1 VRYRDVAEADCAIAQ
16 ALAVVG
22 DWWSL
27 LIVRDV
33 AGGRVRF
40 DDLQEELGVSRK
52 VLSERLKTLVN
63 HDVLELRPYSE
74 HPPRHEYHLSAR
86 GRGLLPVLI
95 ALQDWGARFL
105 TGDGALTA
113 TTSPRSDEARRVRC
127 LVGRPVPPVALR
139 APGGGVRDP
148 LAAHGWTV
156 LYCFPGA
163 YAPGHGSYPEGWGD
177 IPGARGCTVESRT
190 FRDSLELFRE
200 CNADVVGVST
210 QRADE
215 LSAFAD
221 HERIPFP
228 LLSDANLELTAALR
242 LPTFRAAGADRLK
255 RLTLLI
261 DGERVIRG
269 ALYPVADPATAAED
283 ALAQLRSKQGAHAK
297 NRSTNAR
304 ATATDT
310 DFVEGRSG
318 APSVGRQV
326 AR

>member
-1 VRYRDVAEADCAIAQ
+1 MGTYNTQIGYRDAVRYRDLADAECAIAQ

-40 DDLQEELGVSRK
+40 DELQEELGVSRK
-52 VLSERLKTLVN
+52 VLSERLKTLVD

-113 TTSPRSDEARRVRC
+113 TTSPRSDEARRVRT
-127 LVGRPVPPVALR
+127 LVGRPVPQLALW
-139 APGGGVRDP
+139 APGRALRDP
-148 LAAHGWTV
+148 LAAPRWTV

-177 IPGARGCTVESRT
+177 IPGARGCTIESRM
-190 FRDSLELFRE
+190 FRDTLELFRGR
-200 CNADVVGVST
+200 NAEVVGISA

-215 LSAFAD
+215 LSAFAE

-228 LLSDANLELTAALR
+228 LLSDANLELAAALR
-242 LPTFRAAGADRLK
+242 LPTFRAAGGDRLK
-255 RLTLLI
+255 RLTLII
-261 DGERVIRG
+261 DGERVVRG

-283 ALAQLRSKQGAHAK
+283 ALAMLRSKQG
-297 NRSTNAR
+297 R
-304 ATATDT
+304 
-310 DFVEGRSG
+310 
-318 APSVGRQV
+318 VGQP
-326 AR
+326 AASPG

>member
-1 VRYRDVAEADCAIAQ
+1 LGTYNTQIRYRDAVRYRDLADADCAIAQ

-33 AGGRVRF
+33 AGGYVRF
-40 DDLQEELGVSRK
+40 DELQEELGVSRK
-52 VLSERLKTLVN
+52 VLSERLKTLVD
-63 HDVLELRPYSE
+63 HDVLELRPYSQ

-113 TTSPRSDEARRVRC
+113 TTSPRSDEARRIRT
-127 LVGRPVPPVALR
+127 LVGRRVPQLDLCAS
-139 APGGGVRDP
+139 GGDFCDP
-148 LAAHGWTV
+148 LATDRWTV

-163 YAPGHGSYPEGWGD
+163 YAPGHGSYPEAWSD
-177 IPGARGCTVESRT
+177 IPGARGCTIESRM

-200 CNADVVGVST
+200 RNAEVVGVST

-215 LSAFAD
+215 LSAFAA

-228 LLSDANLELTAALR
+228 LLSDANLDLAAALR
-242 LPTFRAAGADRLK
+242 LPTFRAAGGDRLK
-255 RLTLLI
+255 RLTLII
-261 DGERVIRG
+261 DGQRVVRG

-283 ALAQLRSKQGAHAK
+283 ALAMLRSKQG
-297 NRSTNAR
+297 R
-304 ATATDT
+304 APQPAACT
-310 DFVEGRSG
+310 G
-318 APSVGRQV
+318 
-326 AR
+326 

>member
-1 VRYRDVAEADCAIAQ
+1 MRYRDLADADCAIAQ

-27 LIVRDV
+27 LILRDV

-40 DDLQEELGVSRK
+40 DELQEELGVSRK
-52 VLSERLKTLVN
+52 VLSERLKTLVD

-113 TTSPRSDEARRVRC
+113 TTSPRSDEARRIRA
-127 LVGRPVPPVALR
+127 LVGRRVPRLALS
-139 APGGGVRDP
+139 APGGDFCDP
-148 LAAHGWTV
+148 LAADRWTV

-163 YAPGHGSYPEGWGD
+163 YAAGHGSYPEGWSD
-177 IPGARGCTVESRT
+177 IPGARGCTVESRM
-190 FRDSLELFRE
+190 FRDSLEHFRE
-200 CNADVVGVST
+200 RNAEVVGVST

-215 LSAFAD
+215 LAAFAA

-228 LLSDANLELTAALR
+228 LLSDANLDLAAALR
-242 LPTFRAAGADRLK
+242 LPTFRAAGGDRLK
-255 RLTLLI
+255 RLTLII
-261 DGERVIRG
+261 DGQRLIRG
-269 ALYPVADPATAAED
+269 ALYPVVDPATAAED
-283 ALAQLRSKQGAHAK
+283 ALAMLRSKQG
-297 NRSTNAR
+297 
-304 ATATDT
+304 
-310 DFVEGRSG
+310 G
-318 APSVGRQV
+318 PRQP
-326 AR
+326 AACTS

>member
-1 VRYRDVAEADCAIAQ
+1 MRYRDQGDADCAIAQ

-40 DDLQEELGVSRK
+40 DELQAELGVSRK
-52 VLSERLKTLVN
+52 VLSERLRTLVD

-74 HPPRHEYHLSAR
+74 RPPRHEYHLSAR

-105 TGDGALTA
+105 TGDGAPTA
-113 TTSPRSDEARRVRC
+113 TTSPRSDEARRVKS
-127 LVGRPVPPVALR
+127 LVGRPVPPVALW
-139 APGGGVRDP
+139 APGGTVRDP
-148 LAAHGWTV
+148 LAAHRWTV

-163 YAPGHGSYPEGWGD
+163 YAPGYGSYPEGWGD
-177 IPGARGCTVESRT
+177 IPGARGCTVESRM
-190 FRDSLELFRE
+190 FRDSLELFHER
-200 CNADVVGVST
+200 NAEVVGIST

-215 LSAFAD
+215 LSAFAA

-228 LLSDANLELTAALR
+228 LLSDANLELAASLR
-242 LPTFRAAGADRLK
+242 LPTFRAAGGDRLK
-255 RLTLLI
+255 RLTLII
-261 DGERVIRG
+261 DGERVVRG
-269 ALYPVADPATAAED
+269 ALYPVADPATAPED
-283 ALAQLRSKQGAHAK
+283 ALAMVRSKQ
-297 NRSTNAR
+297 AR
-304 ATATDT
+304 ARGTAQPASR
-310 DFVEGRSG
+310 GK
-318 APSVGRQV
+318 

>member
-1 VRYRDVAEADCAIAQ
+1 VRYRDIADADCAIAQ

-40 DDLQEELGVSRK
+40 DELQAELGVSRK
-52 VLSERLKTLVN
+52 VLSDRLRTLVD
-63 HDVLELRPYSE
+63 HDVLKLSPYSE

-113 TTSPRSDEARRVRC
+113 TTSPDSDEARRVGA
-127 LVGRPVPPVALR
+127 LEGRPVPQLALR
-139 APGGGVRDP
+139 GPDGTFRDP
-148 LAAHGWTV
+148 LVANRWSV

-177 IPGARGCTVESRT
+177 IPGARGCTIESRM

-200 CNADVVGVST
+200 RDAEVVGVST

-215 LSAFAD
+215 LSAFAR

-228 LLSDANLELTAALR
+228 LLSDADLELAAALR
-242 LPTFRAAGADRLK
+242 LPTFRAAGGDRLK
-255 RLTLLI
+255 RLTLII
-261 DGERVIRG
+261 DGERVVRG
-269 ALYPVADPATAAED
+269 ALYPVADPASAAED
-283 ALAQLRSKQGAHAK
+283 ALAMLRSEQ
-297 NRSTNAR
+297 AR
-304 ATATDT
+304 
-310 DFVEGRSG
+310 V
-318 APSVGRQV
+318 RQP
-326 AR
+326 AASRD